1 MRDEYNSAKSGTKVY
16 VKGNDVTKALRK
28 LKKMM
33 QSEKIFQEVKD
44 REAFVKPSLKRKR
57 ARASAIKRW
66 QKALAQKASKD

>member
-1 MRDEYNSAKSGTKVY
+1 
-16 VKGNDVTKALRK
+16 
-28 LKKMM
+28 M